1 MSRLI
6 KRRTVAK
13 EFCDQGKVKVNGRA
27 AKPSLEVK
35 TGDVV
40 EFQMGPRH
48 VKVEVLV
55 SGEGPVPRNVTE
67 AYRTLE

>member
-1 MSRLI
+1 
-6 KRRTVAK
+6 
-13 EFCDQGKVKVNGRA
+13 VKVNGRA

-40 EFQMGPRH
+40 EFRMGPRH

-55 SGEGPVPRNVTE
+55 SGEGPVPRDATE